1 MSPFFYSYFD
11 CILELMLPWPQSFNG
26 VEIKQ
31 EMVGMYLGEFS
42 ITYVPVRHGEFGERI
57 RPLYP

>member
-1 MSPFFYSYFD
+1 MGRYVSVTLLYSYLD
-11 CILELMLPWPQSFNG
+11 CVLVLMSPWPQSFNG

-42 ITYVPVRHGEFGERI
+42 ITYVPVRHGEFSG
-57 RPLYP
+57 